1 MREAMKQPVRRMFR
15 GSLFTALT
23 ALCLHANT
31 PPVSFDAPGAF
42 PMLADAIATGDFNG
56 DGVPDLAGV
65 SFSSS
70 SVGIGNGDG
79 TFQAPVYFAVA
90 PTTSGQGLTLGL
102 AVADFNHDGWPEV
115 AAGAGSNV
123 AAVTNRTR

>member
-1 MREAMKQPVRRMFR
+1 MSLNMREAIKQPVRRMFR

-42 PMLADAIATGDFNG
+42 PMLADAIATGDF
-56 DGVPDLAGV
+56 
-65 SFSSS
+65 
-70 SVGIGNGDG
+70 NGDG